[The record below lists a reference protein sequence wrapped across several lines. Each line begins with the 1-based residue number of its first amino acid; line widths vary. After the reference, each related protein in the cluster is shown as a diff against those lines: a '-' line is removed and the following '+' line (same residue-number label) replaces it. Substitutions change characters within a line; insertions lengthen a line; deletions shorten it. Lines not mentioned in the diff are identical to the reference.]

1 MPWKARPSFTGITN
15 AIRPRLLHEA
25 RAKIFSA
32 QQRLNGQRYTSF
44 TFFNGRLR
52 TGLPVAA

>member
-1 MPWKARPSFTGITN
+1 MALIDASGPPT
-15 AIRPRLLHEA
+15 LL
-25 RAKIFSA
+25 SA
-32 QQRLNGQRYTSF
+32 LAVQRYTSF